1 MKTRFYHL
9 IVATTLVF
17 MGLSACDM
25 RVLNDEVAI
34 SSERAGTANGTI
46 LAVSGMLKA
55 GFAAHQEIGWAASL
69 VGEQELSPN
78 RQNPSFVF
86 AVRIS
91 NEGLLA
97 PDNTE
102 NSTISA
108 GVYNT
113 FALTDVVEKGVA
125 ANTFSTNAGQDAK
138 AKALMTANMLMIRG
152 ILYSDLAKFY
162 AEIVEPKTNARLT
175 PDQAKTRAI
184 ELLQQAQAKWAEYY
198 ANTATLPTTFS
209 PAGMVGVRLGVA
221 PGTFTPDSTAV
232 RKFVNSFIGMIHFDL
247 GSRQQASPF
256 LAAGYD
262 ATDAGREVSYLTID
276 ALTGTG
282 IYPTARNYFAFQ
294 NLNGYSASL
303 VQNRISADTLRRAPA
318 NWYAATA
325 VSPAN
330 YFYPPGVRYPLI
342 SWQEVALMQA
352 ELGARPATEVIS
364 AVLQS
369 WRIPAAVATTL
380 STDPAITIQRVARYE
395 YVGRGRRWATGD
407 PTKNGQ
413 AWSKWQTPLELNIGG

>member
-9 IVATTLVF
+9 LAAIALTML
-17 MGLSACDM
+17 GLSACDM

-46 LAVSGMLKA
+46 LAVAGMLKA

-91 NEGLLA
+91 NEGTLA

-102 NSTISA
+102 NSTIAA

-113 FALTDVVEKGVA
+113 FALTNVVEQGLT
-125 ANTFSTNAGQDAK
+125 ANRFSTNDGQDAK
-138 AKALMTANMLMIRG
+138 AKSLMRANMLLIRG
-152 ILYSDLAKFY
+152 LLYSDLAKFY

-175 PDQAKTRAI
+175 PDAAKTRAI
-184 ELLQQAQAKWAEYY
+184 DFLQQARTTFAEYY
-198 ANTATLPTTFS
+198 ANASPLPTGFS
-209 PAGMVGVRLGVA
+209 PAGMLGVRAGAA
-221 PGTFTPDSTAV
+221 PGTFTQDSTAI
-232 RKFVNSFIGMIHFDL
+232 RKFVNSFIGMIHFDQ
-247 GSRQQASPF
+247 GTRSQAAPF

-262 ATDAGREVSYLTID
+262 ATDAGRELSYNTID
-276 ALTGTG
+276 ALTGAG

-294 NLNGYSASL
+294 NLNGYSANF
-303 VQNRISADTLRRAPA
+303 VQNRISADTLRRAPS
-318 NWYAATA
+318 NWFAATA
-325 VSPAN
+325 ASPAN
-330 YFYPPGVRYPLI
+330 YFYPPAVRYPLI

-352 ELGARPATEVIS
+352 ELGVRPAPEVIS

-380 STDPAITIQRVARYE
+380 STDATITLQRVARYE
-395 YVGRGRRWATGD
+395 YIGRGRRWSVGNPAM
-407 PTKNGQ
+407 NGQ
-413 AWSKWQTPLELNIGG
+413 AWTRWANALELNIGG

>member
-1 MKTRFYHL
+1 MKTRLYHL
-9 IVATTLVF
+9 IAATTLVF
-17 MGLSACDM
+17 MGLASCDL

-55 GFAAHQEIGWAASL
+55 GFSAHQEIGWAASL

-102 NSTISA
+102 NSTIAA

-113 FALTDVVEKGVA
+113 FALAEVVEKGLA

-138 AKALMTANMLMIRG
+138 AKSLMTANLLFMRG
-152 ILYSDLAKFY
+152 LLYSDLAKFY

-198 ANTATLPTTFS
+198 SNTSPLPTGFS
-209 PAGMVGVRLGVA
+209 PAGMVGVRAGAA
-221 PGTFTPDSTAV
+221 PGTFTQDSTAV
-232 RKFVNSFIGMIHFDL
+232 RKFVNSFIGVIHFDM
-247 GSRQQASPF
+247 GTRAQAAPF

-282 IYPTARNYFAFQ
+282 IYPTARNYFAFN
-294 NLNGYSASL
+294 NLNGYSQSL
-303 VQNRISADTLRRAPA
+303 IQNRIPADTLRRAPS
-318 NWYAATA
+318 NWFAPAA

-330 YFYPPGVRYPLI
+330 YFYPPAVRYPLV

-352 ELGARPATEVIS
+352 ELGSRPAPEVIA
-364 AVLQS
+364 AVLTS
-369 WRIPAAVATTL
+369 WRIPAAVAATL
-380 STDPAITIQRVARYE
+380 STDATITLQRVARYE
-395 YVGRGRRWATGD
+395 YVGRGRRWSVGNPAM
-407 PTKNGQ
+407 NGQ
-413 AWSKWQTPLELNIGG
+413 AWTRWQTPLELNIGG

>member
-1 MKTRFYHL
+1 MKTHFFKSFAAL
-9 IVATTLVF
+9 AIALTWLT
-17 MGLSACDM
+17 ACDL

-55 GFAAHQEIGWAASL
+55 GLAAHQEIGWAASL

-102 NSTISA
+102 NSTIAA

-113 FALTDVVEKGVA
+113 FALAEVVEKGVA
-125 ANTFSTNAGQDAK
+125 ANTFSTNAAQDAK
-138 AKALMTANMLMIRG
+138 AKALMTANLLFMRG
-152 ILYSDLAKFY
+152 LLYSDLAKFY

-175 PDQAKTRAI
+175 PDAAKARAI
-184 ELLQQAQAKWAEYY
+184 DLLQQARTKWAEYY
-198 ANTATLPTTFS
+198 ANTATLPSTFS
-209 PAGMVGVRLGVA
+209 PAGMVGVRAGAA
-221 PGTFTPDSTAV
+221 PGTFTQDSTAV
-232 RKFVNSFIGMIHFDL
+232 RKFVNSFIGMIHFDM
-247 GSRQQASPF
+247 GTRAQAAPF

-262 ATDAGREVSYLTID
+262 ATDAGREVSYNTID
-276 ALTGTG
+276 ALTGAG

-294 NLNGYSASL
+294 NLNGYSISL
-303 VQNRISADTLRRAPA
+303 IQNRIPADTLRRAPA
-318 NWYAATA
+318 NWFAPTA

-330 YFYPPGVRYPLI
+330 YFYPPAARYPLI

-352 ELGARPATEVIS
+352 ELGVRPAPEVIS

-380 STDPAITIQRVARYE
+380 STDPAITLQRVARYE
-395 YVGRGRRWATGD
+395 YVGRGRRWSVGNPAM
-407 PTKNGQ
+407 NGQ
-413 AWSKWQTPLELNIGG
+413 AWSRWQTPLELNIGG